1 MLETL
6 RNGSKGWLSAIMIL
20 MLIGSFG
27 MWGVQDMLKLGSN
40 PKIATVDGEEIPPER
55 FQQEFS
61 RFLVQMSKSTN
72 EEMTSQQAKAAG
84 LDRVALDRF
93 VKKLAI
99 QKIARDMSLTISP
112 EQIVEALKS
121 SPGIVDKQGK
131 LVPGAI
137 QELARANNVSEEQ
150 FYELVTG
157 DLKREQLL
165 RAIGVDV
172 HLPPGLAT
180 ALNQFRLERRIT
192 EYVEIGRASC
202 RERVFL
208 RV

>member
-27 MWGVQDMLKLGSN
+27 MWGVQDMLNLSST
-40 PKIATVDGEEIPPER
+40 PKIATVAGEDIPPER

-61 RFLVQMSKSTN
+61 RFLSQMSKATN

-84 LDRVALDRF
+84 LDRVALERF

-99 QKIARDMSLTISP
+99 QKIAKDMSLTISP

-131 LVPGAI
+131 LVPGAL

-150 FYELVTG
+150 FYELITG

-165 RAIGVDV
+165 RAVGADV
-172 HLPPGLAT
+172 HLPPGLA
-180 ALNQFRLERRIT
+180 AAKQE
-192 EYVEIGRASC
+192 
-202 RERVFL
+202 
-208 RV
+208 